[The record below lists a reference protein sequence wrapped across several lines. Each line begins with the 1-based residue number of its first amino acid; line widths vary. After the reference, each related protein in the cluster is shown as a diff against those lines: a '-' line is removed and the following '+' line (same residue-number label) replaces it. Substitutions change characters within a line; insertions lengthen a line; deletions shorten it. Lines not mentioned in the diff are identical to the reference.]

1 MRRLL
6 RRDPERRLGASE
18 KDAEDVKKQAFFRQ
32 IDWEQLLARR
42 ITPPFKP
49 IIVSISVV
57 NLDCLS
63 EFMLSFESLRQ
74 SGRD

>member
-49 IIVSISVV
+49 IIVR
-57 NLDCLS
+57 
-63 EFMLSFESLRQ
+63 SFFL
-74 SGRD
+74 